1 MRGRSKPFYR
11 RPLGD
16 RSLSKLEPC
25 QLPWLV
31 IVAHDGFVSIQ
42 QLTKAVAGSRRKGVH
57 GAFTLTLA
65 PSHRSA
71 PDVHHTALR
80 PASCAARSNRELS
93 LLIEAHD
100 DLSGAIAERAGF
112 RGLAVRPVDLMLMIP
127 TRHPGRRLSMPFERI
142 VNLSGLERLV
152 YGEG

>member
-1 MRGRSKPFYR
+1 M
-11 RPLGD
+11 
-16 RSLSKLEPC
+16 
-25 QLPWLV
+25 
-31 IVAHDGFVSIQ
+31 SIQ
-42 QLTKAVAGSRRKGVH
+42 QLTKAVAGSHRKGVH

-80 PASCAARSNRELS
+80 PAGASCAARSKRELP

-100 DLSGAIAERAGF
+100 GLSGGIAERAGF
-112 RGLAVRPVDLMLMIP
+112 RGLAVRPVDLMLMKP